1 MTNTLTRRR
10 ARWSNARLLWS
21 FVRPYRGRLLL
32 SLLLGLGVTAASLAT
47 PMVTKWVLDSVG
59 TPASIAGPVIV
70 LLALLVVSAGLGV
83 VQWALLGA
91 LAENV
96 VLDARRSLVSR
107 FFRSVLSD
115 LHTRP
120 TGELVTRVTSDTVL
134 LREAASSS
142 LVNLVN
148 GTVSLV
154 GTIVLMAVLDVPL
167 LLSTLV
173 AVLLVGALT
182 GSLMP
187 RIARAQREAQESVG
201 QLGGLLEGGVGAMRT
216 VKSSGAE
223 EREISR
229 IMGHADDSARHSV
242 RAVRTEALAW
252 SVAGSGMQL
261 AVIAILGIGAW
272 RVSTGGLEVST
283 MMAFLLYGFGI
294 VEPITE
300 LTEDVTR
307 MQAGIAAAERLRQA
321 EEIRTENVT
330 VGAPVPP
337 GADGEQVITLEDVAF
352 SYPGASVPA
361 LRGLTA
367 AIPRRGHI
375 AIIGPSGAG
384 KSTIMSLLLRFV
396 SPDRGTIT
404 MNGASYES
412 LAIGSVRQRI
422 AYVEQEAPLLPGT
435 VRDNVAYRHQDL
447 TDDEIWAA
455 LGAVHLDETVRRLPA
470 GLDEPVSATT
480 LSGGQRQ
487 RIALARVIAAQPD
500 VLLLDEAT
508 AQLDGITEAAVHEV
522 ISRIAQQGAVVTI
535 AHRLSTVVDA
545 DTILLLDEGTL
556 RAAGTHAELLA
567 QDEMYRELITA
578 LKIAA
583 PSETEPADTSRSLPE
598 CHAPTP

>member
-1 MTNTLTRRR
+1 MTNTPTPRR

-32 SLLLGLGVTAASLAT
+32 SLFLGLGVTAASLAT
-47 PMVTKWVLDSVG
+47 PMVTKWVLDSIQA
-59 TPASIAGPVIV
+59 PASIAGPVIV
-70 LLALLVVSAGLGV
+70 LLTLLMVSAGLGV
-83 VQWALLGA
+83 VQWVLLGA

-107 FFRSVLSD
+107 FFRSVLGD
-115 LHTRP
+115 LHTWSK
-120 TGELVTRVTSDTVL
+120 GELVTRVTSDTVL

-167 LLSTLV
+167 LMSTL
-173 AVLLVGALT
+173 AAILLVGVLT

-201 QLGGLLEGGVGAMRT
+201 QLGGILEGGVGAMRT

-223 EREISR
+223 EREIAR
-229 IMGHADDSARHSV
+229 IMGHADDSARHSI
-242 RAVRTEALAW
+242 RAVRTEAIAW
-252 SVAGSGMQL
+252 SVASSGMQL
-261 AVIAILGIGAW
+261 AVIAILGLGAW
-272 RVSTGGLEVST
+272 RVSTGDLEVST
-283 MMAFLLYGFGI
+283 MIAFLLYAFGL

-300 LTEDVTR
+300 LTGDLTR
-307 MQAGIAAAERLRQA
+307 MQAGVAAAERLQQA
-321 EEIRTENVT
+321 EKIRTEEVT

-337 GADGEQVITLEDVAF
+337 GVDGAPVITLEDVTF
-352 SYPGASVPA
+352 TYPGAAEPA

-384 KSTIMSLLLRFV
+384 KTTIMSLLLRFV

-404 MNGASYES
+404 MNGALYDS
-412 LAIGSVRQRI
+412 LSIGAVRQRI
-422 AYVEQEAPLLPGT
+422 AYVEQESPLLPGT
-435 VRDNVAYRHQDL
+435 VRDNVAYRHPDV
-447 TDDEIWAA
+447 TDEDVWAA
-455 LGAVHLDETVRRLPA
+455 LTAVHLDETVRRLPA
-470 GLDEPVSATT
+470 GLDEPVSGTN
-480 LSGGQRQ
+480 LSGGERQ
-487 RIALARVIAAQPD
+487 RIALARVVVIQPD

-508 AQLDGITEAAVHEV
+508 AQLDGLTEAAVHEI
-522 ISRIAQQGAVVTI
+522 ISDIAEQGAVVTI
-535 AHRLSTVVDA
+535 AHRLSTVIDA
-545 DTILLLDEGTL
+545 DTILLLDEGAL
-556 RAAGTHAELLA
+556 RAAGTHTELLA

-583 PSETEPADTSRSLPE
+583 PAEPETAGQR
-598 CHAPTP
+598 

>member
-1 MTNTLTRRR
+1 MTSAPAERY

-47 PMVTKWVLDSVG
+47 PMVTKWVLDSIEA
-59 TPASIAGPVIV
+59 PASIVGPVIV

-83 VQWALLGA
+83 VQWVLLGA

-107 FFRSVLSD
+107 FFRSVLGD

-120 TGELVTRVTSDTVL
+120 KGELVTRVTSDTVL

-167 LLSTLV
+167 LISTLLAIV
-173 AVLLVGALT
+173 LVGVLAA
-182 GSLMP
+182 SLMP

-229 IMGHADDSARHSV
+229 IMDHADDSARHSI
-242 RAVRTEALAW
+242 RAVRTEAIAW

-261 AVIAILGIGAW
+261 SVIAILALGAW

-283 MMAFLLYGFGI
+283 MIAFLLYAFGV

-300 LTEDVTR
+300 LTEDLTR
-307 MQAGIAAAERLRQA
+307 MQAGVAAAERLRQA
-321 EEIRTENVT
+321 EEIRTEDVT
-330 VGAPVPP
+330 AGAPVPP
-337 GADGEQVITLEDVAF
+337 GVDGEQLITFNDVSF
-352 SYPGASVPA
+352 TYPGAAKPA
-361 LRGLTA
+361 LRGLTVS
-367 AIPRRGHI
+367 IPRRGHI
-375 AIIGPSGAG
+375 AIVGPSGAG
-384 KSTIMSLLLRFV
+384 KTTVMSLLLRFV
-396 SPDRGTIT
+396 SPDHGTIT
-404 MNGASYES
+404 MNGAPYES

-435 VRDNVAYRHQDL
+435 VRDNVAYRHQGL

-455 LGAVHLDETVRRLPA
+455 LTAVHLDETVRRLPA
-470 GLDEPVSATT
+470 GLDEPVTGTS

-487 RIALARVIAAQPD
+487 RIALARVIVTPPD
-500 VLLLDEAT
+500 LLLLDEAT
-508 AQLDGITEAAVHEV
+508 AQLDGLTEAAVHEV
-522 ISRIAQQGAVVTI
+522 ISRIAQQGTVVTI
-535 AHRLSTVVDA
+535 AHRLSTVTDA
-545 DTILLLDEGTL
+545 DTILLLDAGTL
-556 RAAGTHAELLA
+556 RAAGTHTDLLA
-567 QDEMYRELITA
+567 HDDLYRKLTTT
-578 LKIAA
+578 LKITT
-583 PSETEPADTSRSLPE
+583 PTKPEPARQR
-598 CHAPTP
+598 